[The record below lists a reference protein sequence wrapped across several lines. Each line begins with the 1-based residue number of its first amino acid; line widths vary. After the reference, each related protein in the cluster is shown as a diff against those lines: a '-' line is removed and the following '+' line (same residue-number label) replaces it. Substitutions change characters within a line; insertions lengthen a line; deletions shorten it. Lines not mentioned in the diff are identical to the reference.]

1 MGTLR
6 IVSTTDTLTAPPGPQ
21 SELSDIEL
29 VHAISIDLIGEQDP
43 TALYGKIVDAAIA
56 ITGSQFGT
64 MQLRRQPDDGG
75 APGLHLLVSRGLTDD
90 DRAVWQWVAPTAH
103 SSCTKA
109 LRTGRRAII
118 ADYEAWDEIAGTED
132 LEAFRRAGIR
142 AAQTTPLLSRDSTL
156 LGMIST
162 HWRTPHEPSERDLR
176 LLDILARQ
184 AADLLDRTLADEA
197 LRERERELEKTVE
210 ALRETQQLQEVL
222 TSELGHRVKN
232 LFAMVSA
239 ITTHTMRGSSDRFR
253 AQTLQQRLTA
263 LSSAHDILMQ
273 SSWKPAPLKDVALA
287 AVANAGIKDRVQIDG
302 PNVTLGSKAAL
313 SLALLIHELATNALK
328 YGSLSLGAGLVELAW
343 RIDGAANAETLSLTW
358 TETKGPR
365 VEPPTE
371 TGFGSRLINAGI
383 AGLGDVI
390 LAYKP
395 TGLECQMRAQLRD
408 LQSSE

>member
-43 TALYGKIVDAAIA
+43 TALYGKIVDAAIT

-142 AAQTTPLLSRDSTL
+142 AAQTTPLLSRDGTL

-210 ALRETQQLQEVL
+210 ALRETQQLQDML

-263 LSSAHDILMQ
+263 LSSAHDILLQ

-343 RIDGAANAETLSLTW
+343 RIDGAANAEMLSLTW

-365 VEPPTE
+365 IEPPTE

-395 TGLECQMRAQLRD
+395 TGLECQMRAPLQD